1 LSVPSGINP
10 LWLLIELYYAGVS
23 NCGLTASA
31 KIYVL
36 PDALKGW
43 PQHWCNGLR
52 QVSSLPISRRSFR
65 GTAPLTDAIRDQTV
79 SRIWQG
85 GIHFRPFQHLTLN
98 FTGNY
103 TRTNGLGEISGEPP
117 LYGPV
122 TFPYASG
129 SIQYSFPRWGAL
141 GLQLQR
147 TYYIEQIITANN
159 FSAKLLLVNWTW
171 SF

>member
-1 LSVPSGINP
+1 MWADRLGKNLCAARCSERLAAALVQRSK
-10 LWLLIELYYAGVS
+10 
-23 NCGLTASA
+23 ASFFA
-31 KIYVL
+31 SDFTTFL
-36 PDALKGW
+36 
-43 PQHWCNGLR
+43 
-52 QVSSLPISRRSFR
+52 R
-65 GTAPLTDAIRDQTV
+65 GTPPLTDAIRDQTV

-85 GIHFRPFQHLTLN
+85 GIHFRPFQHLTSN

-159 FSAKLLLVNWTW
+159 FSANLLLVNWTW